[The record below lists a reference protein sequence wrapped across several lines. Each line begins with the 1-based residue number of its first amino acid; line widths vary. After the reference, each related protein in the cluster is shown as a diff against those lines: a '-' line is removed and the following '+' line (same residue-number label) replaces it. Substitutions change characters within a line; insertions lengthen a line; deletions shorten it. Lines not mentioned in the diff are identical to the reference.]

1 MRDGQKGTRGI
12 LIFCI
17 AAMGLHLMGQGFSA
31 LRENGWEKG
40 KALAAAACLQAGS
53 RPWLCICRG
62 RFTKNPREPAQEIQ
76 ASARGQLPYFSFA
89 QSQEPKESVVEDDTT
104 IQAMIQENER
114 RIAERIREENS
125 REAAEEENQRQQGSR
140 PRRKG
145 RRKKRLLLRSRNCSR
160 WPRFPWKICRIIN
173 IC

>member
-1 MRDGQKGTRGI
+1 MALYLPGTVYEEP
-12 LIFCI
+12 
-17 AAMGLHLMGQGFSA
+17 QGT
-31 LRENGWEKG
+31 L
-40 KALAAAACLQAGS
+40 L
-53 RPWLCICRG
+53 
-62 RFTKNPREPAQEIQ
+62 QEIQ

-89 QSQEPKESVVEDDTT
+89 QSQEPKERVVEDDTT

-125 REAAEEENQRQQGSR
+125 REAAEEENQRQQGEQAAAEG
-140 PRRKG
+140 PG
-145 RRKKRLLLRSRNCSR
+145 GKKRLLLRSRNCSR

>member
-12 LIFCI
+12 LVFCI
-17 AAMGLHLMGQGFSA
+17 AAMGLHLMGRGFSA

-40 KALAAAACLQAGS
+40 KALAAAACLQAGEQAMALYL
-53 RPWLCICRG
+53 PG
-62 RFTKNPREPAQEIQ
+62 TVYEEPQGTLLQEIQ

-89 QSQEPKESVVEDDTT
+89 QSQEPKERVVEDDTT

-125 REAAEEENQRQQGSR
+125 REAAEEENQRQGSR
-140 PRRKG
+140 RQRKRRQRLWPIQARAG
-145 RRKKRLLLRSRNCSR
+145 RGE
-160 WPRFPWKICRIIN
+160 
-173 IC
+173 

>member
-12 LIFCI
+12 LVFCI
-17 AAMGLHLMGQGFSA
+17 AAMSLHLMGRGFSA

-40 KALAAAACLQAGS
+40 KALAAAACLQAGEQAMALYL
-53 RPWLCICRG
+53 PG
-62 RFTKNPREPAQEIQ
+62 RFTKNPREPCSRKIQ

-114 RIAERIREENS
+114 RIAERIREEK
-125 REAAEEENQRQQGSR
+125 Q
-140 PRRKG
+140 P
-145 RRKKRLLLRSRNCSR
+145 
-160 WPRFPWKICRIIN
+160 
-173 IC
+173 

>member
-40 KALAAAACLQAGS
+40 KALAAAACLQAGEQAMALYL
-53 RPWLCICRG
+53 PG
-62 RFTKNPREPAQEIQ
+62 TVYEEPQGTLLQEIQ

-89 QSQEPKESVVEDDTT
+89 QSQEPKERVVEDDTT

-114 RIAERIREENS
+114 RSEIPAIFRACSGVEMPKPM
-125 REAAEEENQRQQGSR
+125 AQGMSVFWR
-140 PRRKG
+140 TTSTMEVKSVLISLLVPVTPRLETR
-145 RRKKRLLLRSRNCSR
+145 
-160 WPRFPWKICRIIN
+160 
-173 IC
+173 

>member
-40 KALAAAACLQAGS
+40 KALAAAACLQAGEQAMALYL
-53 RPWLCICRG
+53 PG
-62 RFTKNPREPAQEIQ
+62 TVYEEPQGTLLQEIQ

-89 QSQEPKESVVEDDTT
+89 QSQEP
-104 IQAMIQENER
+104 
-114 RIAERIREENS
+114 
-125 REAAEEENQRQQGSR
+125 
-140 PRRKG
+140 
-145 RRKKRLLLRSRNCSR
+145 
-160 WPRFPWKICRIIN
+160 
-173 IC
+173 